1 MQLAR
6 VARHA
11 GGGRS
16 SSAVGDGIQHW
27 LMTGTRDERFIDVIF
42 AQLCNRLESA
52 GVPVARATLHLLTR
66 NPQWLGARLTW
77 RRGLQSAEIV
87 TVGYDVTNSAK
98 YANSPFRAIANG
110 AQEIRVRLDGPAPP
124 TINRDLYEELRAE
137 GLTDYVAWPLD
148 HTLGK
153 RHLAT
158 FASAAPGG
166 FSAQEIALLAGLL
179 PALALVSEIRLKNRL
194 ARTLLETYVGPHA
207 SEQILDGATTRGSGA
222 TLGAAILFSDLRGF
236 TELSN
241 AKPRDAVI
249 DLLNGYFDALAQ
261 PIEKNGGEI
270 LKFMGDGLLA
280 VFPLRNP
287 TACADLMRAVAEAQA
302 AMAALNQR
310 HHLAGRAPLGF
321 GIGVHLGDVMYGNIG
336 SRNRLDFTVI
346 GPAVNIASRLE
357 SLTKEV
363 KRPVLFS
370 KAFVDL
376 AGGACGLEEVGS
388 YALKGLAEPIT
399 VFASAAPHEGV
410 N

>member
-1 MQLAR
+1 M
-6 VARHA
+6 
-11 GGGRS
+11 
-16 SSAVGDGIQHW
+16 
-27 LMTGTRDERFIDVIF
+27 
-42 AQLCNRLESA
+42 
-52 GVPVARATLHLLTR
+52 
-66 NPQWLGARLTW
+66 
-77 RRGLQSAEIV
+77 
-87 TVGYDVTNSAK
+87 
-98 YANSPFRAIANG
+98 
-110 AQEIRVRLDGPAPP
+110 
-124 TINRDLYEELRAE
+124 
-137 GLTDYVAWPLD
+137 
-148 HTLGK
+148 
-153 RHLAT
+153 AT

-166 FSAQEIALLAGLL
+166 FGEQEIALLAGLL

-207 SEQILDGATTRGSGA
+207 SEQILDGATTRGSGV

-241 AKPRDAVI
+241 RKPRDEVI
-249 DLLNGYFDALAQ
+249 GILNGYFDALAQ

-287 TACADLMRAVAEAQA
+287 TACADLLRAVAEAQA
-302 AMAALNQR
+302 AIAELNER
-310 HHLAGRAPLGF
+310 HRLAGRDPLGF

-363 KRPVLFS
+363 RRPVLFS

-376 AGGACGLEEVGS
+376 AGCARDLEEVGS
-388 YALKGLAEPIT
+388 YPLKGIDAPIT
-399 VFASAAPHEGV
+399 VFATAA